1 MKKRWRYSLI
11 LVALIL
17 PAFFYHKSEVID
29 KEDNTDNNLLAL
41 NSYVYFECKQ
51 YNLSLEAIS
60 DGSADG
66 LLPCSNYTIEAKD
79 KYNPRLEVYNNTLC
93 YQKDSISGE
102 AEVFN
107 IHVDYQRRASNI
119 NLGESCQAA
128 TVKSCVNM
136 PKSIWSLYDD
146 CNNMKITSKK
156 NSTDNVNNKS
166 GGSYTFILDLV
177 GLSSGDIDVKIYN
190 SSNTDVTKNFTI
202 TKPTDSIK
210 VDIAKNT
217 AKGKYTIKFSYD
229 TISTTDSFEI
239 IEAVET
245 VLVSSIKI
253 SGASEVYKGKTI
265 SLSAA
270 VSPSNAS
277 NKSVTWSSSNSAIA
291 TVDQNGTVKGIATG
305 SVTITATSADGSN
318 VKATKA
324 IKVLDSGT
332 TTTTTTTKKTTTT
345 TTTTRTT
352 TTTTKVIQDD
362 PNDNNTNIDNPS
374 DLDKDQ
380 VTTTTTTK
388 KTTRKEQDKEN
399 NPDTGIRD
407 VTIVLVL
414 ITFVSVIAV
423 LYIKKYNLFK
433 KF

>member
-1 MKKRWRYSLI
+1 MKKRWRYSLVLMI
-11 LVALIL
+11 LIL
-17 PAFFYHKSEVID
+17 PAFFYHKSEVAVKD
-29 KEDNTDNNLLAL
+29 DNTDNNLLAL
-41 NSYVYFECKQ
+41 NSYIYYQCKL
-51 YNLSLEAIS
+51 YNLSLNSTNGAS
-60 DGSADG
+60 SDG

-79 KYNPRLEVYNNTLC
+79 KYNPRLEVYNNASC
-93 YQKDSISGE
+93 YVKDSVSGE
-102 AEVFN
+102 KEVFN
-107 IHVDYQRRASNI
+107 ILVESHLQFSNKY
-119 NLGESCQAA
+119 LGESCESDE
-128 TVKSCVNM
+128 VKSCVFI
-136 PKSIWSLYDD
+136 PKNIWYLYND

-156 NSTDNVNNKS
+156 NGTDIVNNKS

-239 IEAVET
+239 IEATET
-245 VLVSSIKI
+245 VLVSSIEI
-253 SGASEVYKGKTI
+253 SGTSEVYKGKTI
-265 SLSAA
+265 SLSAT

-277 NKSVTWSSSNSAIA
+277 NKSVVWSSSNSAIA

-318 VKATKA
+318 VKANKV
-324 IKVLDSGT
+324 IKVLDSG

-362 PNDNNTNIDNPS
+362 PNNNTSIDNPS

-399 NPDTGIRD
+399 NPDTGIMD

-414 ITFVSVIAV
+414 ITFISIVAV